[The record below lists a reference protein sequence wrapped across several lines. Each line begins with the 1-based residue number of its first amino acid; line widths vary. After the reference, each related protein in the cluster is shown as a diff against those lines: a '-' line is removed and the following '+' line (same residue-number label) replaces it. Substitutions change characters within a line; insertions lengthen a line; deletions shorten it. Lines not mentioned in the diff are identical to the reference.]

1 MQLTR
6 YTDYAMRVLLHV
18 GARDEGD
25 LSSIQEI
32 ADVYGISK
40 DHLKKVVQD
49 LAAAGFIVT
58 VRGRTGGLKLGR
70 PAIEITIGQ
79 IVRHTETGFDL
90 VDCSSCLIAPAC
102 TLPRIL
108 AEATRAF
115 LDVLDRYT
123 LADILQRRADLRG
136 FFGRAVPLADVI
148 NAVAEDEGACVKRE
162 GGAKRKTV
170 SRK

>member
-18 GARDEGD
+18 GARDQGS

-32 ADVYGISK
+32 SDVYDISK
-40 DHLKKVVQD
+40 DHLKKVAQD
-49 LAAAGFIVT
+49 LGRAGFLTT
-58 VRGRTGGLKLGR
+58 VRGRKGGLALAR
-70 PAIEITIGQ
+70 PPEDIGIGE
-79 IVRHTETGFDL
+79 IVRHTESGFDL

-108 AEATRAF
+108 NEATRAF

-123 LADILQRRADLRG
+123 LADILTKRADLNG
-136 FFGRAVPLADVI
+136 LF
-148 NAVAEDEGACVKRE
+148 
-162 GGAKRKTV
+162 GGAPSLKKVVRSLAIDGQSDSGTSAAFQKLDE
-170 SRK
+170 